1 MEIGDPRIEF
11 YAAISRK
18 DLTGYHSEGWN
29 LDQRVTRQ
37 EALKMFTLWPAMAS
51 FQEDIRG
58 TLEVGKLADISVF
71 DKDLMTIPEEEIMS
85 SKNVLTMIDG
95 KIVYSEL

>member
-1 MEIGDPRIEF
+1 
-11 YAAISRK
+11 
-18 DLTGYHSEGWN
+18 
-29 LDQRVTRQ
+29 
-37 EALKMFTLWPAMAS
+37 MFTLWPALAS

-58 TLEVGKLADISVF
+58 TLEEGKLADISVF